1 MFKIIKKSFSQK
13 IFSSAHEAL
22 KDLKSGN
29 RVLVGGFGLCGIPEN
44 LIREMSSRD
53 DLKDLTVV
61 SNNCGTTNDGLGII
75 MKQKKIKRM
84 IASYVGENSE
94 FESQYLGGELELELI
109 PQGTLAE
116 KLRCGGA
123 GIPGFYTPTGF
134 ATVVQEGGFPIKLGK
149 DKKSIV
155 IASDKKEIKEFDGK
169 NYVMERSI
177 TGDFALIKGYKAD
190 TKGNIIFNKTARNF
204 NYDCA
209 TAGRITVA
217 EVEEIVPEGTLR
229 PDEIHL
235 PGIYVHRLIKG
246 EKYEKKIERRTVQK
260 LNTQSGAAGA
270 AAAKSN
276 DDVKRERIA
285 RRAAQELS
293 DGMYVNLGIGIPT
306 LVPNFVDRNIK
317 IELHSENGML
327 GMGPYPTEEQVD
339 PDLINA
345 GKETITEIPG
355 CVYFSS
361 SQSFAMV
368 RGKHLG
374 ITILGA
380 LQVSKSGDLANWII
394 PGKLVKGMGGAM
406 DLVASGS
413 KVVITMDHVAKGNAH
428 KILDKCTLPL
438 TGKGVCSKLIT
449 DLCVFDF
456 ERPNGITLT
465 EMFEGVTLDQV
476 KSLTGCDFNIANDLK
491 TIKF

>member
-1 MFKIIKKSFSQK
+1 MLSKLIKKSFSSK
-13 IFSSAHEAL
+13 VFPSASAAL
-22 KDLKSGN
+22 ADLQSGSQL
-29 RVLVGGFGLCGIPEN
+29 LVGGFGLCGIPEN
-44 LIREMSSRD
+44 LIRELSNRS

-61 SNNCGTTNDGLGII
+61 SNNCGTTNDGLGIVL
-75 MKQKKIKRM
+75 KQKKIKRM

-94 FESQYLGGELELELI
+94 FEAQYLGGELELELV

-116 KLRCGGA
+116 KLRAGGA
-123 GIPGFYTPTGF
+123 GIPAFYTPTGY
-134 ATVVQEGGFPIKLGK
+134 ATIVQEGGFPIKLGK
-149 DKKSIV
+149 DRKSTL
-155 IASDKKEIKEFDGK
+155 IASQQKEVKEFDGK

-177 TGDFALIKGYKAD
+177 RGDFALIKGWKAD
-190 TKGNIIFNKTARNF
+190 TKGNLVFNKTARNF
-204 NYDCA
+204 NFDCA
-209 TAGRITVA
+209 TAGKITVA
-217 EVEEIVPEGTLR
+217 EVEEIVPEGHLG

-235 PGIYVHRLIKG
+235 PGIYVHRIIKG
-246 EKYEKKIERRTVQK
+246 DKYEKKIERRTLFK
-260 LNTQSGAAGA
+260 GDSTQT
-270 AAAKSN
+270 AAKSV
-276 DDVKRERIA
+276 DDLKRERIA
-285 RRAAQELS
+285 KRAALELR

-306 LVPNFVDRNIK
+306 LVPNFVDPSIK

-327 GMGPYPTEEQVD
+327 GMGPYPTEAQVN

-368 RGKHLG
+368 RGKHLA

-380 LQVSKSGDLANWII
+380 LQVSKQGDLANWII

-413 KVVITMDHVAKGNAH
+413 KVVITMEHVAKGNSH

-438 TGKGVCSKLIT
+438 TGKGVCSKIIT
-449 DLCVFDF
+449 DLGVFDF
-456 ERPNGITLT
+456 ERGNGITLI
-465 EMFEGVTLDQV
+465 EMFEGVTLEQI
-476 KSLTGCDFNIANDLK
+476 KSLTGCEFNVANDLK
-491 TIKF
+491 TLKF